1 MADNEAVLRD
11 QLDRLCED
19 MHILQLERQD
29 LIIREQQMTRQTQE
43 LVLVVDEQTRQL
55 KDRDHEIQSLLNS
68 ESQQWERK
76 FHELQ
81 QTMIINGN
89 NSSGQISQSTLI
101 LNPQLNNNDLM
112 LEKMDLLAQIEDLK
126 DKLAVEFNKKRKMK
140 VDYEDKC
147 ANLTEELHYYK
158 EVKCGEMRDL
168 LNHCK
173 VQLREFEEL
182 NGKRNEVIER
192 LEKEN
197 AMLK

>member
-1 MADNEAVLRD
+1 MADNEGVLRD

-43 LVLVVDEQTRQL
+43 LVMVVDEQTRQL

-89 NSSGQISQSTLI
+89 NSSG
-101 LNPQLNNNDLM
+101 
-112 LEKMDLLAQIEDLK
+112 
-126 DKLAVEFNKKRKMK
+126 
-140 VDYEDKC
+140 
-147 ANLTEELHYYK
+147 
-158 EVKCGEMRDL
+158 
-168 LNHCK
+168 
-173 VQLREFEEL
+173 
-182 NGKRNEVIER
+182 
-192 LEKEN
+192 
-197 AMLK
+197 